1 MNRIALLILA
11 ALMLTSCGA
20 SRKVVQKP
28 VQTYVQPGSD
38 LLKAPNTIRAW
49 AMGQSDSEMI
59 ARKKAVASASS
70 DLAMLLNSVVSST
83 TDSYCLEASHNDVT
97 VIKDYFSEKTT
108 IASKLALIGARV
120 VYDHWEPKNQQGM
133 YSCYVVLEITADDFM
148 KTLME
153 SMADAQSKKVK
164 VDEELLREH
173 LLKSINAGK

>member
-49 AMGQSDSEMI
+49 AMGESTSEMT
-59 ARKKAVASASS
+59 ARKKAVVSASS
-70 DLAMLLNSVVSST
+70 ELAMILNAVVAST
-83 TDSYCLEASHNDVT
+83 VESYCLESSHNDETVT
-97 VIKDYFSEKTT
+97 RDYFSSKTA
-108 IASKLALIGARV
+108 IAAKTALVGARV
-120 VYDHWEPKNQQGM
+120 VYDHWEPENAQGM

-173 LLKSINAGK
+173 LLKSINASK

>member
-1 MNRIALLILA
+1 MNRIALMILA

-38 LLKAPNTIRAW
+38 LLKAPDTIRAW
-49 AMGQSDSEMI
+49 AMGESTSEMT
-59 ARKKAVASASS
+59 ARKKAVVSANSE
-70 DLAMLLNSVVSST
+70 LAMVLNSVVAST
-83 TDSYCLEASHNDVT
+83 IESYSLESSHNDDVVT
-97 VIKDYFSEKTT
+97 REYFSSKTSM
-108 IASKLALIGARV
+108 AAKAALVGARV
-120 VYDHWEPKNQQGM
+120 VYDHWEPMNAQGM
-133 YSCYVVLEITADDFM
+133 YTCYVVLEVTADDFM

-173 LLKSINAGK
+173 LLKAINAGK